1 MAKKPTQTAKQSP
14 TVEIGV
20 SGLKQASGYIYEE
33 FLPQLHGQKGIRIY
47 QEMVSNDATAAAV
60 LNAIGLVV
68 GSVKWDVNA
77 ADDTPEAKAEA
88 DFGTSLMEDMSH
100 SWGDFISEA
109 LTMLPFGWSYHEI
122 VYKRRGGPESDDPA
136 NRSKYTDGRIGIRKL
151 APRSQDTL
159 QRWEMQEDGGISGMW
174 QIPWIGGG
182 ERFVPI
188 DRALLFRT
196 VSRKNSP
203 EGVSIFRSA
212 YRSWH
217 KVKYIEDF
225 EAIGIEREL
234 AGMPIVRIPK
244 QYFESDVSPKDR
256 AVRATYESI
265 AKQLRFN
272 EQGGLVIP
280 SDTFRNPDGSYS
292 NVPLVDIKLLASG
305 GTRSID
311 TSRVAERYYRNI
323 ARSALADFLTL
334 GQGTVSARGSYGMH
348 ESQVDLFMQACESI
362 LDQIEEPL
370 NRFMMPRVW
379 RLNGLDQRLM
389 PQVKHGKVQDI
400 SPELLARIVGD
411 LARSGMELFPDDKV
425 EDHVRAKVG
434 LPLKAA
440 EQKL

>member
-1 MAKKPTQTAKQSP
+1 MAKKPTQKAKQSP

-20 SGLKQASGYIYEE
+20 SGIKQASGYVYEE
-33 FLPQLHGQKGIRIY
+33 FLPQLRGQNAIRIY
-47 QEMVSNDATAAAV
+47 QEMVSNDSTAAAV
-60 LNAIGLVV
+60 LSAINLIV
-68 GSVKWDVNA
+68 GSVKWDVTP
-77 ADDTPEAKAEA
+77 ADQTPEAQDEAEFA
-88 DFGTSLMEDMSH
+88 KSLMDDMSH
-100 SWGDFISEA
+100 SWGDFVTEV
-109 LTMLPFGWSYHEI
+109 LTMLTFGWAYHEI
-122 VYKRRGGPESDDPA
+122 VYKRRVGPEANDPA
-136 NRSKYTDGRIGIRKL
+136 QRSKHTDGRIGIRKL

-159 QRWEMQEDGGISGMW
+159 QRWEFQEDGGVSGLW
-174 QIPWIGGG
+174 QQPFMGG
-182 ERFVPI
+182 EVKFIPI
-188 DRALLFRT
+188 ERALLFRT
-196 VSRKNSP
+196 VSHKNSP

-244 QYFESDVSPKDR
+244 QYFSLS
-256 AVRATYESI
+256 ATNEEKAMKAAYERL

-280 SDTFRNPDGSYS
+280 SDTFVDSQGNISS
-292 NVPLVDIKLLASG
+292 VPLVDIKLLASG
-305 GTRSID
+305 GARSID

-370 NRFMMPRVW
+370 NRFMLPRLW
-379 RLNGLDQRLM
+379 RLNALDARLM
-389 PQVKHGKVQDI
+389 PKVKHGKVQDI
-400 SPELLARIVGD
+400 PPETLARIVGD

-425 EDHVRAKVG
+425 EDHIRGKLG
-434 LPLKAA
+434 IPLKSA
-440 EQKL
+440 EQTL